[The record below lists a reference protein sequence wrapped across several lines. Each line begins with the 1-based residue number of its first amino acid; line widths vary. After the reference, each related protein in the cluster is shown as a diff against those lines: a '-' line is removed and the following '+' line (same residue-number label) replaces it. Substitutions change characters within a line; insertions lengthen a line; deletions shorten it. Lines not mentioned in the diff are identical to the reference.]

1 MIEAI
6 YSTFVARTQVKTTA
20 DDYDCYAY
28 ETKDGKYYLAYHN
41 KSDNDAYLANEPIE
55 KDKIEFIGEKQIFVH
70 PFMMIT
76 DSKIV
81 K

>member
-20 DDYDCYAY
+20 DDEDCYAY
-28 ETKDGKYYLAYHN
+28 ETKDGKYYLMYHS
-41 KSDNDAYLANEPIE
+41 KSNDYAYLADEPIE
-55 KDKIEFIGEKQIFVH
+55 KDKIEFIGEKQVFVH

-76 DSKIV
+76 DSKTV
-81 K
+81 